1 MGRQKLLETI
11 DGRPMIRRAIDAAA
25 PWPTVVVASAPVAAT
40 LADAPVRIV
49 RNDEPER
56 GMSHSLR
63 LADAA
68 IPPGEPIAVLLADL
82 PDCDSAAI
90 ARVVDA
96 YDADVDVLVPRVG
109 KRLGHPVVLGPAA
122 RVKIRGLPDGDTQST
137 VRDDPSL
144 RRRLLDVDDAR
155 AFEDIDTEDE
165 LAARR
170 G

>member
-11 DGRPMIRRAIDAAA
+11 DGRPMIWRAIDAAA
-25 PWPTVVVASAPVAAT
+25 RWPTVVVASAAVAAT
-40 LADAPVRIV
+40 LADASVRIV

-68 IPPGEPIAVLLADL
+68 IPPDEPIAVLLGDL

-96 YDADVDVLVPRVG
+96 YDANVDVLVPCVG

-122 RVKIRGLPDGDTQST
+122 RAKIRGLPDGDTQST